1 MCGRYRIEDTER
13 FRGMIDELMK
23 SPLVAVW
30 QKIADIKTIGEI
42 CPTDIVPVIATNRR
56 GERAVFPMKW
66 GFAEKSLLINARVET
81 ASSKYTYREAWKSHR
96 CAIPASYYL
105 EWSHLKGADGKVKT
119 GDKYCIKLEGSEI
132 TWLCG
137 LYRFE
142 GNLPVFVI
150 LTREPGTAVS
160 EIHDRMPLILPEEYI
175 DEWIRPDADPEGLI
189 SAALTDMSLE
199 KEER

>member
-119 GDKYCIKLEGSEI
+119 GDKYCIKPEESEI

-150 LTREPGTAVS
+150 LTRKPGTAVS